1 MTGKNFADG
10 VKLALN
16 VNSQDAPVSMDER
29 TIIWLADKVR
39 NSILPKYLERYGSQ
53 SIGSFTRASLID
65 VKIDTTRDL
74 KYSDITNT
82 VSSIAGDMG
91 IVSVGYSQDDED
103 TFIIS
108 KAGQQAIYSKLYGTS
123 RPKAWQEAG
132 RLYYKN
138 LPFGVTEV
146 LLRCVPQLPSIPIDE
161 EMPIPSDIVDD
172 VIKGV
177 VQMITLGKEDKT
189 NDGTAD

>member
-39 NSILPKYLERYGSQ
+39 NSILPKYLQAYGNQ

-65 VKIDTTRDL
+65 VKLDTTRDL
-74 KYSDITNT
+74 KYSDITDV

-108 KAGQQAIYSKLYGTS
+108 KAGQQAVYSKLFSTS
-123 RPKAWQEAG
+123 KPKAWQEAG

-138 LPFGVTEV
+138 LPFGVTQV
-146 LLRCVPQLPSIPIDE
+146 LLRCVPQLPSIPTTE
-161 EMPIPSDIVDD
+161 EMPIPSDIISD
-172 VIKGV
+172 VINGV
-177 VQMITLGKEDKT
+177 VQLITAGKEDKI
-189 NDGTAD
+189 NDGAAN